1 MPPGSANFRFRNRA
15 SAGSKGASVIGK
27 RKSLGKGLDAL
38 LPEPVEEAATPSQGL
53 SELPVETL
61 YRGAHQPRRRINE
74 EGLEE
79 LAASIQAQGL
89 LEPVIVRPRAHGG
102 YEIVAGERRWRA
114 AQRAGLDTVPALV
127 RELDDRQAIAIALI
141 ENIQREDLN
150 PLEEAT
156 ALKRLLAEHDMTHEQ
171 IADAVGRSRT
181 AISNLLRLL
190 KLAPGVREM
199 IDNGDLE
206 MGHARALLALPVE
219 EQAAAGREVAKRS
232 LSVRQTEALVKRLL
246 SGTPPETVPDPDTRR
261 LERSASEHLGA
272 PVSITANSKG
282 KGRVV
287 IRYSSLDELDGILA
301 RMGAKLDR

>member
-1 MPPGSANFRFRNRA
+1 M
-15 SAGSKGASVIGK
+15 IGK
-27 RKSLGKGLDAL
+27 RRSLGKGLDAL
-38 LPEPVEEAATPSQGL
+38 LPEPVEESAAPSQGL

-74 EGLEE
+74 EGIEE
-79 LAASIQAQGL
+79 LAASIEAQGL
-89 LEPVIVRPRAHGG
+89 LEPIIVRPRTGGG

-127 RELDDRQAIAIALI
+127 REFDDRQAIAIALI

-181 AISNLLRLL
+181 AVSNLLRLL
-190 KLAPGVREM
+190 NLAPGVREM
-199 IDNGDLE
+199 IDAGELE
-206 MGHARALLALPVE
+206 MGHARALLALPID
-219 EQAAAGREVAKRS
+219 EQAAVGRDVVKRS

-246 SGTPPETVPDPDTRR
+246 SGTPPDPVPDPDTRR

-272 PVSITANSKG
+272 PVSITSNTKG

>member
-1 MPPGSANFRFRNRA
+1 M
-15 SAGSKGASVIGK
+15 IGK

-38 LPEPVEEAATPSQGL
+38 LPEPAEEAATPSQGL

-114 AQRAGLDTVPALV
+114 AQRAGLDTVPALI
-127 RELDDRQAIAIALI
+127 RDLDDRQAIAIALI

-150 PLEEAT
+150 PLEEAA
-156 ALKRLLAEHDMTHEQ
+156 ALKRLLAEYDMTHEQ
-171 IADAVGRSRT
+171 IAAAVGRSRT
-181 AISNLLRLL
+181 AVSNLLRLL
-190 KLAPGVREM
+190 NLAPGVREM
-199 IDNGDLE
+199 IDSGELE
-206 MGHARALLALPVE
+206 MGHARALLALPID
-219 EQAAAGREVAKRS
+219 EQAAAGRAVAKRS

-246 SGTPPETVPDPDTRR
+246 SGAPPESAPNPDTRR

-272 PVSITANSKG
+272 PVSITANRKG

-301 RMGAKLDR
+301 RMGAKLDS

>member
-1 MPPGSANFRFRNRA
+1 
-15 SAGSKGASVIGK
+15 
-27 RKSLGKGLDAL
+27 
-38 LPEPVEEAATPSQGL
+38 
-53 SELPVETL
+53 
-61 YRGAHQPRRRINE
+61 
-74 EGLEE
+74 
-79 LAASIQAQGL
+79 
-89 LEPVIVRPRAHGG
+89 

-150 PLEEAT
+150 PLEEAA

-171 IADAVGRSRT
+171 VADAVGRSRT
-181 AISNLLRLL
+181 AVSNLLRLL
-190 KLAPGVREM
+190 NLAPGVREM
-199 IDNGDLE
+199 IDSGELE
-206 MGHARALLALPVE
+206 MGHARALLALPTD

-246 SGTPPETVPDPDTRR
+246 SGSPPEPVPDPDTRR

-272 PVSITANSKG
+272 PVSITSNSKG

-301 RMGAKLDR
+301 RMGTKLER